1 MCVRVCV
8 CVCRLVSLRPMP
20 ADGGTGDGGPPGLRL
35 KNEASEADLCRLS
48 PNKQAPDPGPR
59 PEGGPATQTA
69 ISPSP
74 LEPSREANGHT
85 PSDRKTERAKPAG
98 HMCLVVRGTQT
109 TDCPT
114 QKCCSCPAFLM
125 AELMERSAWRGVKKS
140 QLKSKMPFW
149 WIYWLVRVRGI
160 FLSSNVHCILSV

>member
-1 MCVRVCV
+1 
-8 CVCRLVSLRPMP
+8 MP
-20 ADGGTGDGGPPGLRL
+20 AGGGTGDGGPPGLKL

-48 PNKQAPDPGPR
+48 PNKQASDPGPQ
-59 PEGGPATQTA
+59 PEGSPATQTA

-74 LEPSREANGHT
+74 SEPSREANGHT

-114 QKCCSCPAFLM
+114 QKCCSCPAFPHGRING
-125 AELMERSAWRGVKKS
+125 A
-140 QLKSKMPFW
+140 
-149 WIYWLVRVRGI
+149 
-160 FLSSNVHCILSV
+160 LSVKRGEKVTTKERQDFSTRQM